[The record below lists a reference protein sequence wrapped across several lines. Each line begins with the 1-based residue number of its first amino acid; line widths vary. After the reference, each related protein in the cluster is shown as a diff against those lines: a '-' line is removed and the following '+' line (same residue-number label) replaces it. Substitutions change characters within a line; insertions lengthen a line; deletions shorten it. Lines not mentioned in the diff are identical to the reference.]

1 MPDIEETIELI
12 DNVSVSTVNNDNDTT
27 IRNINDNGSKNDN
40 DTILSNNI
48 NNNSKSDNSKSD
60 NNKDNIPIKNINDDN
75 KYYNYIFERKK
86 ELILDLLKFI
96 GWGSFNDSRYITF
109 NNIQNDRIEK
119 YIISMLDALR
129 TVFKT
134 YDIRSMTRQNK
145 DKRFCLNITR
155 QLLQNI
161 GYTLKM
167 KTYPLIR
174 NNIIT
179 SSTKYKI
186 VKKN

>member
-1 MPDIEETIELI
+1 MSDIEETIEELERI
-12 DNVSVSTVNNDNDTT
+12 TITGNDELCEKNNDD
-27 IRNINDNGSKNDN
+27 
-40 DTILSNNI
+40 
-48 NNNSKSDNSKSD
+48 
-60 NNKDNIPIKNINDDN
+60 IKNNDCSVDKKNKSKKDKSKKDN
-75 KYYNYIFERKK
+75 KYDNYIIERKK
-86 ELILDLLKFI
+86 ELILDLIKFI
-96 GWGSFNDSRYITF
+96 GFESYEDQKYITF
-109 NNIQNDRIEK
+109 GDIQNDRVEN
-119 YIISMLDALR
+119 YIINMLDALR

-134 YDIRSMTRQNK
+134 YNIRSMTRQNK

>member
-1 MPDIEETIELI
+1 MSDIEETIEETI
-12 DNVSVSTVNNDNDTT
+12 EEIERITITNNDELYEEKTDDIKQLDCFPDEKNK
-27 IRNINDNGSKNDN
+27 SK
-40 DTILSNNI
+40 
-48 NNNSKSDNSKSD
+48 K
-60 NNKDNIPIKNINDDN
+60 DN
-75 KYYNYIFERKK
+75 KYDNYIIERKK
-86 ELILDLLKFI
+86 ELILDLIKFI
-96 GWGSFNDSRYITF
+96 GYESFEDPKYITF
-109 NNIQNDRIEK
+109 CNIQNDRIEN
-119 YIISMLDALR
+119 YIINMLDALR

-134 YDIRSMTRQNK
+134 YNIRSMTRQNK

-186 VKKN
+186 IKKN

>member
-1 MPDIEETIELI
+1 MSDIKETKEPENRLINSIEDNSIEEIHTNDENKISNGVNI
-12 DNVSVSTVNNDNDTT
+12 DDND
-27 IRNINDNGSKNDN
+27 SKKTNE
-40 DTILSNNI
+40 
-48 NNNSKSDNSKSD
+48 
-60 NNKDNIPIKNINDDN
+60 N
-75 KYYNYIFERKK
+75 KYNNYISERKK

-96 GWGSFNDSRYITF
+96 GWNSFNDTQYKTF
-109 NNIQNDRIEK
+109 SDIQNKRVENF
-119 YIISMLDALR
+119 IISMLDALR

-134 YDIRSMTRQNK
+134 YNIRSMTRQNK

-186 VKKN
+186 IQKK

>member
-1 MPDIEETIELI
+1 MSDINELNNSSEENIIEESIV
-12 DNVSVSTVNNDNDTT
+12 DNN
-27 IRNINDNGSKNDN
+27 IIINDISDEISSI
-40 DTILSNNI
+40 DLNN
-48 NNNSKSDNSKSD
+48 KSDNKSD
-60 NNKDNIPIKNINDDN
+60 NKKDN
-75 KYYNYIFERKK
+75 KYDNYISERKK
-86 ELILDLLKFI
+86 ELILDLIKYIGYESFEDPKYIAFI
-96 GWGSFNDSRYITF
+96 D
-109 NNIQNDRIEK
+109 IQNDRIEK
-119 YIISMLDALR
+119 YIINMLNALR

-134 YDIRSMTRQNK
+134 YNIRSMTRQNK

-186 VKKN
+186 VKKK

>member
-1 MPDIEETIELI
+1 MSDIKETKEPENRLINSIEDNSIEEIHTNDENKISNGVNI
-12 DNVSVSTVNNDNDTT
+12 DDND
-27 IRNINDNGSKNDN
+27 SKKTNE
-40 DTILSNNI
+40 
-48 NNNSKSDNSKSD
+48 
-60 NNKDNIPIKNINDDN
+60 N
-75 KYYNYIFERKK
+75 KYNNYISERKK

-96 GWGSFNDSRYITF
+96 GWKSFNDTQYITF
-109 NNIQNDRIEK
+109 SDIQNKRVENF
-119 YIISMLDALR
+119 IISMLDALR

-134 YDIRSMTRQNK
+134 YNIRSMTRQNK

-186 VKKN
+186 IQKK

>member
-1 MPDIEETIELI
+1 MSDIEETIEKLERVTI
-12 DNVSVSTVNNDNDTT
+12 TDNDELCEENNDD
-27 IRNINDNGSKNDN
+27 IKHHDCSVDKKDKSK
-40 DTILSNNI
+40 
-48 NNNSKSDNSKSD
+48 K
-60 NNKDNIPIKNINDDN
+60 DN
-75 KYYNYIFERKK
+75 KYDNYIIERKK
-86 ELILDLLKFI
+86 ELILDLIKFI
-96 GWGSFNDSRYITF
+96 GYESYEDPKYITF
-109 NNIQNDRIEK
+109 SDIQNDRVEN
-119 YIISMLDALR
+119 YIINMLDALR

-134 YDIRSMTRQNK
+134 YNIRSMTRQNK

-186 VKKN
+186 IKKK

>member
-1 MPDIEETIELI
+1 MSDIKE
-12 DNVSVSTVNNDNDTT
+12 
-27 IRNINDNGSKNDN
+27 
-40 DTILSNNI
+40 I
-48 NNNSKSDNSKSD
+48 NNLNEENIIDENIIITDESNDISSTNLNNKSD
-60 NNKDNIPIKNINDDN
+60 NNSDIDSNKIIDKKVNKKDN
-75 KYYNYIFERKK
+75 KYDNYISERKK
-86 ELILDLLKFI
+86 ELILDLRKYIGYESFEDPKYIAFI
-96 GWGSFNDSRYITF
+96 D
-109 NNIQNDRIEK
+109 IQNDRIEK
-119 YIISMLDALR
+119 YIINMLDALR

-134 YDIRSMTRQNK
+134 YNIRSMTRQNK

-186 VKKN
+186 VKKK

>member
-1 MPDIEETIELI
+1 MSDIEETIEETI
-12 DNVSVSTVNNDNDTT
+12 EEIERITITNNDELYEEKTDDIKQLDCFADEKNK
-27 IRNINDNGSKNDN
+27 SK
-40 DTILSNNI
+40 
-48 NNNSKSDNSKSD
+48 K
-60 NNKDNIPIKNINDDN
+60 DN
-75 KYYNYIFERKK
+75 KYDNYIIERKK
-86 ELILDLLKFI
+86 ELILDLIKFI
-96 GWGSFNDSRYITF
+96 GYESFEDPKYITF
-109 NNIQNDRIEK
+109 CNIQNDRIEN
-119 YIISMLDALR
+119 YIINMLDALR

-134 YDIRSMTRQNK
+134 YNIRSMTRQNK

-186 VKKN
+186 IKKN

>member
-1 MPDIEETIELI
+1 MSDIKETKEQENRLTNSIEDNSIEEIHTNDENKISNCTNI
-12 DNVSVSTVNNDNDTT
+12 DDND
-27 IRNINDNGSKNDN
+27 SKK
-40 DTILSNNI
+40 SN
-48 NNNSKSDNSKSD
+48 K
-60 NNKDNIPIKNINDDN
+60 N
-75 KYYNYIFERKK
+75 KYNNYISERKK

-96 GWGSFNDSRYITF
+96 GWESFNDNQYITF
-109 NNIQNDRIEK
+109 SDIQNRRVEN

-155 QLLQNI
+155 QLLQNV

-186 VKKN
+186 MQKK

>member
-1 MPDIEETIELI
+1 MSDIEETIEETLERVTLT
-12 DNVSVSTVNNDNDTT
+12 DNDEFCEENNDD
-27 IRNINDNGSKNDN
+27 IKHSDCSIDEKDKSKKDK
-40 DTILSNNI
+40 
-48 NNNSKSDNSKSD
+48 SKKDKSK
-60 NNKDNIPIKNINDDN
+60 KDKSKKDN
-75 KYYNYIFERKK
+75 KYDNYIIERKK
-86 ELILDLLKFI
+86 ELILDLIKFI
-96 GWGSFNDSRYITF
+96 GYESYDDPKYITF
-109 NNIQNDRIEK
+109 SDIQTDRVENYVIN
-119 YIISMLDALR
+119 MLDALR

-134 YDIRSMTRQNK
+134 YNIRSMTRQNK

>member
-1 MPDIEETIELI
+1 MSDIKEINNLNEE
-12 DNVSVSTVNNDNDTT
+12 
-27 IRNINDNGSKNDN
+27 NINEE
-40 DTILSNNI
+40 NI
-48 NNNSKSDNSKSD
+48 NEENINEENIIITDELNCISSLNLNNNSDIDS
-60 NNKDNIPIKNINDDN
+60 NKITDKKVNKKDN
-75 KYYNYIFERKK
+75 KYDNYISERKK

-96 GWGSFNDSRYITF
+96 GYESFEDPMYIAF
-109 NNIQNDRIEK
+109 IDIQNDRVEK
-119 YIISMLDALR
+119 YIINMLDALR

-134 YDIRSMTRQNK
+134 YNIRSMTRQNK

-186 VKKN
+186 IKKK

>member
-1 MPDIEETIELI
+1 MSDIEETIEELERI
-12 DNVSVSTVNNDNDTT
+12 TITGNDELCEKNNDD
-27 IRNINDNGSKNDN
+27 
-40 DTILSNNI
+40 
-48 NNNSKSDNSKSD
+48 
-60 NNKDNIPIKNINDDN
+60 IKNNDCSVDKKNKFKKDKSKKDN
-75 KYYNYIFERKK
+75 KYDNYIIERKK
-86 ELILDLLKFI
+86 ELILDLIKFI
-96 GWGSFNDSRYITF
+96 GFESYEDQKYITF
-109 NNIQNDRIEK
+109 GDIQNDRVEN
-119 YIISMLDALR
+119 YIINMLDALR

-134 YDIRSMTRQNK
+134 YNIRSMTRQNK

>member
-1 MPDIEETIELI
+1 MSDIKE
-12 DNVSVSTVNNDNDTT
+12 
-27 IRNINDNGSKNDN
+27 
-40 DTILSNNI
+40 I
-48 NNNSKSDNSKSD
+48 NNLNEENIIDENIIITDESNDISSTNLNNKSD
-60 NNKDNIPIKNINDDN
+60 NNSDIDSNKIIDKKVNKKDN
-75 KYYNYIFERKK
+75 KYDNYISERKK
-86 ELILDLLKFI
+86 ELILDLIKYIGYESFEDPKYIAFI
-96 GWGSFNDSRYITF
+96 D
-109 NNIQNDRIEK
+109 IQNDRIEK
-119 YIISMLDALR
+119 YIINMLDALR

-134 YDIRSMTRQNK
+134 YNIRSMTRQNK

-186 VKKN
+186 VKKK

>member
-1 MPDIEETIELI
+1 MSDIKETKEPENRLINSIEDNSIEDNSIEEIHTNDENKISNGVNI
-12 DNVSVSTVNNDNDTT
+12 DDND
-27 IRNINDNGSKNDN
+27 SKKTNE
-40 DTILSNNI
+40 
-48 NNNSKSDNSKSD
+48 
-60 NNKDNIPIKNINDDN
+60 N
-75 KYYNYIFERKK
+75 KYNNYISERKK

-96 GWGSFNDSRYITF
+96 GWKSFNDTQYITF
-109 NNIQNDRIEK
+109 SDIQNKRVENF
-119 YIISMLDALR
+119 IISMLDALR

-134 YDIRSMTRQNK
+134 YNIRSMTRQNK

-186 VKKN
+186 IQKK

>member
-1 MPDIEETIELI
+1 MSDIKE
-12 DNVSVSTVNNDNDTT
+12 
-27 IRNINDNGSKNDN
+27 
-40 DTILSNNI
+40 I
-48 NNNSKSDNSKSD
+48 NNLNEENIIDENIIITDESNDISSTNLNNKSD
-60 NNKDNIPIKNINDDN
+60 NNSDIDSNKIIDKKVNKKDN
-75 KYYNYIFERKK
+75 KYDNYISERKK

-96 GWGSFNDSRYITF
+96 GYESFEDPKYIAF
-109 NNIQNDRIEK
+109 IDIQNDRIEK
-119 YIISMLDALR
+119 YIINMLDALR

-134 YDIRSMTRQNK
+134 YNIRSMTRQNK

-186 VKKN
+186 VKKK